1 MAKVELY
8 SSMMC
13 PFCHRAEALLKKKGV
28 AYEKYDV
35 TFGGAKKDEMV
46 ARADGRRT
54 VPQIFIDDDGIGGC
68 DELYALEVEG
78 VLDARLGLA

>member
-1 MAKVELY
+1 MAKVEIY

-28 AYEKYDV
+28 DYEKYDV
-35 TFGGAKKDEMV
+35 TFGGEKKAEMR
-46 ARADGRRT
+46 ARADGRHT

-68 DELYALEVEG
+68 DELYALEADG
-78 VLDARLGLA
+78 ALDARLGLA